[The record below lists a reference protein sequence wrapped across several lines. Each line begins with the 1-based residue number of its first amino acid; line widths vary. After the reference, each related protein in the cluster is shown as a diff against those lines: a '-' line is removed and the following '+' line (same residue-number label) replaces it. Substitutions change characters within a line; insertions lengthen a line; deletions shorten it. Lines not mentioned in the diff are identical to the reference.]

1 MRIGLK
7 LGCLYKNRTGWWQG
21 EGCLREKCL
30 DTIKLMGFSYWQSG
44 SHTFLVFP
52 YFLGNV
58 QLSPD
63 RTRKLMGKAVFPE
76 GASQCEMSRSVR
88 KGFSDKFSKIK
99 YWCNLPNP
107 RPSKREW
114 ERVFQLGMETVWER
128 ERERHGERENGCVV
142 RESCSL
148 GLMLAKC
155 PWLGPVPAPRS
166 RQFWT
171 WTPQGEF
178 RVPHGSGDNL
188 SVWNWSRACHTVFL
202 ARTQLLCEQSHLFL
216 PSEPCCLESPGLR
229 KQFTFLTP
237 PLTPAYWASS
247 QALPKAAPNGSPSAR
262 AEMVFGLPPFEGVL
276 CVFRLSLWLRLWTL
290 PPLSGIPVRNK
301 ADLKPAR
308 FLSRVFRPDCCALG
322 AGRGSLCR
330 LVVGVPGLGRSVTR
344 QDDFYQSPPP
354 TADLG
359 HPCVYGTRG
368 P

>member
-1 MRIGLK
+1 
-7 LGCLYKNRTGWWQG
+7 
-21 EGCLREKCL
+21 
-30 DTIKLMGFSYWQSG
+30 
-44 SHTFLVFP
+44 
-52 YFLGNV
+52 
-58 QLSPD
+58 
-63 RTRKLMGKAVFPE
+63 
-76 GASQCEMSRSVR
+76 
-88 KGFSDKFSKIK
+88 
-99 YWCNLPNP
+99 
-107 RPSKREW
+107 
-114 ERVFQLGMETVWER
+114 
-128 ERERHGERENGCVV
+128 
-142 RESCSL
+142 
-148 GLMLAKC
+148 MLAKC

-188 SVWNWSRACHTVFL
+188 SIWNWSRACHTVFL

-308 FLSRVFRPDCCALG
+308 PLPGFQAWLLCSGCRKGKPMSPCGWSPGSWKKRDTTGRFLSVPTCHCRLRSPLRIRYPGTVDLMESLEAWEPPGGCSYVRWVFRRLSLSIWTSMAAQNPSVRGGSTQAFALPSLWVDCVASHAL
-322 AGRGSLCR
+322 
-330 LVVGVPGLGRSVTR
+330 
-344 QDDFYQSPPP
+344 
-354 TADLG
+354 
-359 HPCVYGTRG
+359 
-368 P
+368 